1 MSMFVRAYLRASTS
15 EQDAQRARDMLD
27 RFAHE
32 HNVIICNYYAE
43 NESGARLERPEL
55 FRLLND
61 SRPGDVLLIEDV
73 DRLSR
78 LKGDEWEKLKAI
90 IRQRGVWVVAVNV
103 PTTWQH
109 LSPRANEFDSRMF
122 AAINDMLLD
131 MLAAIARRDYEQRRE
146 RQQQGITKA
155 KAAGKYRGRQVNK
168 PRYDAINRL
177 LLSGSS
183 WTQVQKTIG
192 CSRSTISSAIK
203 YAASQIEAKALSQT
217 IVDSPTPRS
226 MTLFVSIENGSKF
239 TRGKKKTRELI
250 DWFIEAEF
258 EGQILDGNEY
268 RIPLTAENDEQLK
281 EQVEYLFSEINM
293 IADVR
298 NCMVIDC
305 LLTNDQTR
313 QGWDDCA
320 GCWQCESA

>member
-1 MSMFVRAYLRASTS
+1 M
-15 EQDAQRARDMLD
+15 
-27 RFAHE
+27 
-32 HNVIICNYYAE
+32 
-43 NESGARLERPEL
+43 
-55 FRLLND
+55 LND

-122 AAINDMLLD
+122 GAINDMLLD

-217 IVDSPTPRS
+217 IVDSPAPRS

-293 IADVR
+293 IADDR

>member
-1 MSMFVRAYLRASTS
+1 MIEVLFKY
-15 EQDAQRARDMLD
+15 
-27 RFAHE
+27 E
-32 HNVIICNYYAE
+32 HNVVICNYYAE
-43 NESGARLERPEL
+43 NESGAHLDRPEL

-61 SRPGDVLLIEDV
+61 SRAGDVLLIEDV

-109 LSPRANEFDSRMF
+109 LSPKSNEFDNRMF

-146 RQQQGITKA
+146 RQQQGIIKA
-155 KAAGKYRGRQVNK
+155 KAAGKYRGRQINEA
-168 PRYDAINRL
+168 RYDAINRL

-183 WTQVQKTIG
+183 WSQVQKTIG

-203 YAASQIEAKALSQT
+203 YAERQNKVSPLLQITDAPAPL
-217 IVDSPTPRS
+217 S

-239 TRGKKKTRELI
+239 TRGKKKGSVAL
-250 DWFIEAEF
+250 A
-258 EGQILDGNEY
+258 
-268 RIPLTAENDEQLK
+268 
-281 EQVEYLFSEINM
+281 
-293 IADVR
+293 
-298 NCMVIDC
+298 
-305 LLTNDQTR
+305 
-313 QGWDDCA
+313 
-320 GCWQCESA
+320 

>member
-1 MSMFVRAYLRASTS
+1 MTMFIRAYLRASTS

-32 HNVIICNYYAE
+32 HNVVICNYYAE
-43 NESGARLERPEL
+43 NESGARLERPVL
-55 FRLLND
+55 FRLLD
-61 SRPGDVLLIEDV
+61 DCRPGDVLLIEDV

-78 LKGDEWEKLKAI
+78 LNGDEWEQLKLI
-90 IRQRGVWVVAVNV
+90 IRQRGVCVVAVNV

-109 LSPRANEFDSRMF
+109 LLPKSYEFDNRMF

-146 RQQQGITKA
+146 RQQQGICKA
-155 KAAGKYRGRQVNK
+155 KAEGKYRGRQINK
-168 PRYDAINRL
+168 VRYDAINRL

-183 WTQVQKTIG
+183 WSQVQKTIG

-203 YAASQIEAKALSQT
+203 YAASQNEVKNLPHR
-217 IVDSPTPRS
+217 VNSPTPLS

-258 EGQILDGNEY
+258 DGQALDGNEY
-268 RIPLTAENDEQLK
+268 RVPMTAENDEQLK
-281 EQVEYLFSEINM
+281 EQVDYLFSEINM
-293 IADVR
+293 IADIR

-305 LLTNDQTR
+305 LLTNDQTG

-320 GCWQCESA
+320 GCWR